1 MNGQTGKGAEKM
13 ILFLIILIGVA
24 WLVQSILGFFQI
36 KHFNKKYAEMRSLG
50 RVAIGKRT
58 GKLRAGTVVMF
69 AIDKR
74 NKILKAA
81 KMQGV
86 TVFSKVRDLNG
97 FEGKYLLK
105 ISEEDFKGHDK
116 LTQLAIADALK
127 SYDIISKGGEL
138 QVKKGWIDYLMPKK
152 KEMRRG

>member
-1 MNGQTGKGAEKM
+1 M
-13 ILFLIILIGVA
+13 
-24 WLVQSILGFFQI
+24 
-36 KHFNKKYAEMRSLG
+36 
-50 RVAIGKRT
+50 AIGKRT

-86 TVFSKVRDLNG
+86 TVFSKVKDLNG

-105 ISEEDFKGHDK
+105 ISDEDFKGHDK

-138 QVKKGWIDYLMPKK
+138 QVKKGWIDYIMPKK

>member
-1 MNGQTGKGAEKM
+1 VE
-13 ILFLIILIGVA
+13 LVVYLIILIGAA
-24 WLVQSILGFFQI
+24 WLVQSIFGFIQI

-50 RVAIGKRT
+50 RVAIGKKT
-58 GKLRAGTVVMF
+58 GAFRAGTVVMF

-74 NKILKAA
+74 NKIIKAA

-86 TVFSKVRDLNG
+86 TVFSRVRDLKG

-105 ISEEDFKGHDK
+105 ISEEDFKGIDK
-116 LTQLAIADALK
+116 LTKLAIADALR

-138 QVKKGWIDYLMPKK
+138 RVKKGWIDYLIPKK
-152 KEMRRG
+152 KEIRRG

>member
-1 MNGQTGKGAEKM
+1 VE
-13 ILFLIILIGVA
+13 LVVYLIILIGAA
-24 WLVQSILGFFQI
+24 WLVQSIFGFIQI

-50 RVAIGKRT
+50 RVAIGKKT
-58 GKLRAGTVVMF
+58 GAFRAGTVVMF

-74 NKILKAA
+74 NKIIKAA

-86 TVFSKVRDLNG
+86 TVFSRVRELKC

-105 ISEEDFKGHDK
+105 ISEEDFKGIDK
-116 LTQLAIADALK
+116 LTKLAIADALR

-138 QVKKGWIDYLMPKK
+138 RVKKGWIDYLIPKK
-152 KEMRRG
+152 KEIRRG

>member
-1 MNGQTGKGAEKM
+1 ME
-13 ILFLIILIGVA
+13 LVVYLIILIGAA
-24 WLVQSILGFFQI
+24 WLVQSIFGFIQI

-50 RVAIGKRT
+50 RVAIGKKT
-58 GKLRAGTVVMF
+58 GAFRAGTVVMF

-74 NKILKAA
+74 NKIIKAA

-86 TVFSKVRDLNG
+86 TVFSRVRDLKG

-105 ISEEDFKGHDK
+105 ISEEDFKGIDK
-116 LTQLAIADALK
+116 LTKLAIADALR

-138 QVKKGWIDYLMPKK
+138 RVKKGWIDYLIPKK
-152 KEMRRG
+152 KEIRRG

>member
-1 MNGQTGKGAEKM
+1 MKRDEEM
-13 ILFLIILIGVA
+13 IVYLIILIGAA
-24 WLVQSILGFFQI
+24 WLVQSILGFVQI
-36 KHFNKKYAEMRSLG
+36 RHFNKKYAEMRALG

-58 GKLRAGTVVMF
+58 GMFRAGTVVMF
-69 AIDKR
+69 CIDKR

-86 TVFSKVRDLNG
+86 TVFSRVRELKG

-105 ISEEDFKGHDK
+105 ISEEDFKGVDK
-116 LTQLAIADALK
+116 LTRLAITDALR

-138 QVKKGWIDYLMPKK
+138 QVKKGWIDYLIPSKK
-152 KEMRRG
+152 